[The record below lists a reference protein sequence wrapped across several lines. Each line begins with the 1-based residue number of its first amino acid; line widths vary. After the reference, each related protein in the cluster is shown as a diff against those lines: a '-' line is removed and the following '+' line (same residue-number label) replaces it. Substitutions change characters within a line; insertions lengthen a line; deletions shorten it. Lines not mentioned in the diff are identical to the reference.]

1 MLGSNSECQDMIV
14 DQILFTYQDNL
25 LGYKSDDII
34 LSQTQQEPVI
44 FKNCEHVQGAMLEE
58 LYIPSTGRL
67 RPDYT

>member
-34 LSQTQQEPVI
+34 LSQTKQEPVI
-44 FKNCEHVQGAMLEE
+44 FENSEPVQWPLLKQ
-58 LYIPSTGRL
+58 LYLPSTGNI
-67 RPDYT
+67 

>member
-34 LSQTQQEPVI
+34 LSQTKQEPVI
-44 FKNCEHVQGAMLEE
+44 FDKCEPVQSALLEE
-58 LYIPSTGRL
+58 LYIPSTGNI
-67 RPDYT
+67 

>member
-34 LSQTQQEPVI
+34 LSQTKQEPVI
-44 FKNCEHVQGAMLEE
+44 FENSEPVQIALLEE
-58 LYIPSTGRL
+58 LYLPSTGNI
-67 RPDYT
+67 